1 MCLHVAMAH
10 NVSGEE
16 IVSLVGLVV
25 NKMYVVGCVREKR
38 LWKVCS
44 RVSTQRCRPTISELA
59 KPPPELVRR
68 TTSLLNLCRSRCS
81 IVVEIYECLKKKKLL
96 VPPPEHLLL
105 EEDGRSEPSTMTIP
119 CCLDLLLV

>member
-1 MCLHVAMAH
+1 MCLNVAMAH

-16 IVSLVGLVV
+16 IVSLV

-81 IVVEIYECLKKKKLL
+81 IVVEI
-96 VPPPEHLLL
+96 
-105 EEDGRSEPSTMTIP
+105 
-119 CCLDLLLV
+119 